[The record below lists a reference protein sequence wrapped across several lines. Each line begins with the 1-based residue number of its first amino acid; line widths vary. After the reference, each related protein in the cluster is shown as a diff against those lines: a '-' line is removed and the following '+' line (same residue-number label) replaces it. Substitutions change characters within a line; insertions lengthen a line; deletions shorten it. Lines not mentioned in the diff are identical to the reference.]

1 MEIEVLRYNS
11 EAEYTDGLFF
21 IDCKFK
27 CYTLEDEFRNEKV
40 YAETRID
47 DGRYRIEFRTE
58 GDFHARYLAK
68 FGPDFHRG
76 MLWIKDVPNFEY
88 VLIHI
93 GNDDD
98 DTAGCLL
105 VGSSNSNGS
114 NFIGASE
121 KAYKKFYPKIAD
133 ALLNGECVE
142 IEFVTID
149 DPNK

>member
-1 MEIEVLRYNS
+1 MKILVARYNS
-11 EAEYTDGLFF
+11 AVEHTNSVIITDG
-21 IDCKFK
+21 IYDCFG
-27 CYTLEDEFRNEKV
+27 LEDEHRTSKV
-40 YAETRID
+40 YSETRIA
-47 DGRYRIEFRTE
+47 DGVYYLELRTE
-58 GDFHARYLAK
+58 GGFHERYLSKYGPK
-68 FGPDFHRG
+68 FHKG